1 MSCFRDLN
9 VTCQHLM
16 ISLTMCFWFGEGR
29 YQVVIISA
37 KITSSSAEIVGKKLE
52 PREKAFNFC
61 RMSTRRRKLE
71 RKNQNANHVALDSNM
86 PGVVSERLD
95 REPTAA
101 DVSIAAAADTVFSGP
116 EEASPSVPG
125 SSVTPTTLRK
135 SARSRKLRK
144 GHKNQSLLERR
155 QFFHSQTGQAMAPEQ
170 VFVEEDSEDE
180 VDDDVLDL
188 EDRMRLDR
196 FKDVSQHEK
205 RLMLLWNSFMRK
217 QRVVADGH
225 IPWACEAF
233 TTKHRQDFLQSPEL
247 RMFWT
252 LFMIKLWNHGL
263 VDAKTMD
270 NCRCILNSQNPE
282 NKN

>member
-1 MSCFRDLN
+1 MRRWTLVCLA
-9 VTCQHLM
+9 
-16 ISLTMCFWFGEGR
+16 SL
-29 YQVVIISA
+29 IIRGSQ
-37 KITSSSAEIVGKKLE
+37 L
-52 PREKAFNFC
+52 FC
-61 RMSTRRRKLE
+61 
-71 RKNQNANHVALDSNM
+71 
-86 PGVVSERLD
+86 VVSERLD
-95 REPTAA
+95 HEPTAA
-101 DVSIAAAADTVFSGP
+101 DVSIAAAAADTVFSVP
-116 EEASPSVPG
+116 EEASASVPG

-135 SARSRKLRK
+135 SARSRKLRQ
-144 GHKNQSLLERR
+144 GRNARNQSLLERR
-155 QFFHSQTGQAMAPEQ
+155 QFFHSQTGQQ
-170 VFVEEDSEDE
+170 VFAEEDSEDE
-180 VDDDVLDL
+180 VDDEVLDL
-188 EDRMRLDR
+188 DDRMRLDR

-263 VDAKTMD
+263 LDAKTMD